1 MNGFLNKQIALEVSK
16 TYPETT
22 NQLAD
27 VVRKTEASLTR
38 MLRFGYAQG
47 TVDPSATI
55 GLEKPPQRVASM
67 AENTAPLP
75 DQTIQAL
82 GRERDR
88 PLRCYN
94 CGERSHRTE
103 VCNLGR
109 VCWFCKK
116 PGHLA
121 RDCFS
126 KPKEGNN
133 LPGRT
138 LNNSKPTE
146 APAKARQPQV
156 QAMGAVPAEPRPPQ
170 ATWTG
175 FQEGS
180 L

>member
-1 MNGFLNKQIALEVSK
+1 MILENVNNFIQK
-16 TYPETT
+16 
-22 NQLAD
+22 A
-27 VVRKTEASLTR
+27 RA
-38 MLRFGYAQG
+38 
-47 TVDPSATI
+47 
-55 GLEKPPQRVASM
+55 
-67 AENTAPLP
+67 
-75 DQTIQAL
+75 QAL

-103 VCNLGR
+103 ACSLGR
-109 VCWFCKK
+109 VCWYCKK

-138 LNNSKPTE
+138 LNNSKPTG

-170 ATWTG
+170 ATWAG